1 MVEFTG
7 ERIVPGKVDAD
18 LYNEHVS
25 RYHFASTLAHERHCL
40 DAGCGLGYGT
50 HLLATNALSA
60 TGVDIHID
68 TALSARECNP
78 LTRATYSAA
87 DVSALPFGDQTFG
100 LTVSFEVIEHLS
112 NWRDFVREIARVTA
126 ATGIALISTPNRDYY
141 AESRGESG
149 PNPFH
154 QHEFSFAEFQAA
166 LEEVFPFVVL
176 FGQNIV
182 PAISF
187 FNSTSNGLSS
197 GHAPDS
203 PREVAEAQ
211 FYVAVCSA
219 SPLPAI
225 QDFTYVTS
233 TGNVLMERARH
244 IHLLEDELQL
254 KARWLEEARSSLEAL
269 HEAHRLLEEEH
280 RERSAWAL
288 TATTDLEA
296 RNRELAATL
305 DAKCAELSKTVDLLH
320 QAETTVAERSAWAKG
335 LDDHNQTLR
344 ARIAQLET
352 SLHAVS
358 ETLASSIAKSESLTD
373 QVEALFTALDDNQHL
388 RYREMN
394 LLAEILGLNDN
405 AEALTITDI
414 ANHVRAHIGRSEER
428 AALIDAVATSRWL
441 RIGRL
446 LGVGP
451 NLGQPSS

>member
-7 ERIVPGKVDAD
+7 ERIIPGKVDAD

-25 RYHFASTLAHERHCL
+25 RYHFASTLSRGRHCL

-50 HLLATNALSA
+50 DLLAADALSA
-60 TGVDIHID
+60 TGVDVHVD

-87 DVSALPFGDQTFG
+87 DVSALPFADQTFG

-154 QHEFSFAEFQAA
+154 QHEFSFTEFEAA
-166 LEEVFPFVVL
+166 LEEAFPFVEL

-187 FNSTSNGLSS
+187 FHGASDGLSS
-197 GHAPDS
+197 GHAPNS

-211 FYVAVCSA
+211 FYIAVCSA

-225 QDFTYVTS
+225 QDFTYVSS

-244 IHLLEDELQL
+244 IHLLEEELHL

-269 HEAHRLLEEEH
+269 HEAHRLLEDEH
-280 RERSAWAL
+280 RERSSWAL
-288 TATTDLEA
+288 AATTDLET

-305 DAKCAELSKTVDLLH
+305 DAKCAELSETVDLLH
-320 QAETTVAERSAWAKG
+320 QSETTVAERSTWAKG
-335 LDDHNQTLR
+335 LDEHNQTLR
-344 ARIAQLET
+344 ARIAQLEAA
-352 SLHAVS
+352 LHAAS
-358 ETLASSIAKSESLTD
+358 ETLANSIAKSERLAD
-373 QVEALFTALDDNQHL
+373 HVEALSTALDDNQHL
-388 RYREMN
+388 RHREMN
-394 LLAEILGLNDN
+394 LLADILGLNDT
-405 AEALTITDI
+405 AKELTITDI
-414 ANHVRAHIGRSEER
+414 ANHLRGQLARSEER
-428 AALIDAVATSRWL
+428 EALIKAIASSRWL
-441 RIGRL
+441 RLGRL

-451 NLGQPSS
+451 HLGQPSS